1 MLLFLEIC
9 LFLEEEFVFVFRLV
23 VFVLLKVDKVEF
35 LLNLFDKDLI
45 YFVLLFLRVFLFWV
59 NLKVLVFVDDFFRF
73 FLVFI

>member
-1 MLLFLEIC
+1 MLLFFEIC